1 MFSLDSQK
9 LPTLQELKSFKNDPI
24 REISFQLQRF
34 EEKKKLSNKESF
46 RKESPKQVLKYNS
59 KTENKKNSPAKKSRL
74 LDDFSW

>member
-24 REISFQLQRF
+24 KEISVQLQRF
-34 EEKKKLSNKESF
+34 EEKKELSNKESL
-46 RKESPKQVLKYNS
+46 RKESPKQVLKDDS
-59 KTENKKNSPAKKSRL
+59 KTEHKKSSPAKKSRF